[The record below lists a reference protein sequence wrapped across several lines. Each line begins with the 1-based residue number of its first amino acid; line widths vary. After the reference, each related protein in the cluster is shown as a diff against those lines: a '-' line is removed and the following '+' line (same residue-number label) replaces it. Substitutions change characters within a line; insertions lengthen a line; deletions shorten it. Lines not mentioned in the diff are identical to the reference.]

1 MSRAR
6 NAELHR
12 RPLAATALAQALACA
27 GLAALALAPAQ
38 AQTTAPAAGAQKPDD
53 KVQEVVVTAT
63 RRAEPLQK
71 VPVAVSVL
79 DGLGLEQAN
88 LNTLQSITTQVPSVN
103 FRTNASNKDR
113 SLFIRGVGTISTSP
127 GVEPT
132 VSTIVDGVVMAR
144 PGQATLDLLDVERIE
159 VLRGPQGTLFGRNA
173 SAGVINV
180 VSKSPSKAR
189 EGYIDLGYFSGGNER
204 RIRGGVSGE
213 FAPGVA
219 RGSVTALA
227 GKFDGNVTNIANG
240 EKVNGYDKQGARAK
254 VELTPNRD
262 LKVTLSADYLKS
274 EDTVPLGVVTRTSL
288 IAFPSGVVS
297 TFPAFA
303 TALAPAKIA
312 DDSREIN
319 SDIRTRVE
327 DTNAGVSAMLDW
339 NLGGG
344 HTLTSITA
352 QRTWKNRQIQDGD
365 RLSAP
370 PSTAFPS
377 SNDDGRVDFKQ
388 TTQEL
393 RIASPGGQTFDYV
406 AGFFYLK
413 GDNDEVYR
421 RDVKRII
428 SGATQADFGVADYG
442 TQTTS
447 WAVFGEGTW
456 RFSPGLRGVVGL
468 RYTKDELEFRH
479 LRTSTQAAA
488 FPGVSPGQANATG
501 TTSTHGTSGR
511 IGPQF
516 DLAPGISGYAT
527 YSRGYKGPAFNV
539 FFNMLERDRIAIA
552 PETSDSYEVGL
563 KTTLL
568 DNKLRLNVAIFDTR
582 YKNYQANFFDTVAGT
597 VVTRLINAGEVGTKG
612 IEMDFTAKPTTA
624 LTVSGSVANI
634 KARIRNFNCPPGA
647 ATSCQVNGLPLPFA
661 PDWKAA
667 VQATYRWTLA
677 GGMGLELGTD
687 YAWQSKTQYDIGQFP
702 DTVQPEYGI
711 WNASVALSS
720 SSGWR
725 AAFLVKNITDKSYA
739 SFLGRGGTF
748 LSRAVPRD
756 DTRYYGVNLRYDF

>member
-27 GLAALALAPAQ
+27 GLAALALAPAR
-38 AQTTAPAAGAQKPDD
+38 AQTTAPASGAQKPDD

-297 TFPAFA
+297 NFAAFA
-303 TALAPAKIA
+303 AALAPANIA

-406 AGFFYLK
+406 AGEGRESKL
-413 GDNDEVYR
+413 GDRVVVHYIGKLDDGTVFDQSHDR
-421 RDVKRII
+421 
-428 SGATQADFGVADYG
+428 ADG
-442 TQTTS
+442 
-447 WAVFGEGTW
+447 
-456 RFSPGLRGVVGL
+456 
-468 RYTKDELEFRH
+468 
-479 LRTSTQAAA
+479 
-488 FPGVSPGQANATG
+488 
-501 TTSTHGTSGR
+501 
-511 IGPQF
+511 
-516 DLAPGISGYAT
+516 
-527 YSRGYKGPAFNV
+527 
-539 FFNMLERDRIAIA
+539 
-552 PETSDSYEVGL
+552 
-563 KTTLL
+563 
-568 DNKLRLNVAIFDTR
+568 LNVILG
-582 YKNYQANFFDTVAGT
+582 AGG
-597 VVTRLINAGEVGTKG
+597 VIAGMAEGLEGV
-612 IEMDFTAKPTTA
+612 KPGM
-624 LTVSGSVANI
+624 LRKIVI
-634 KARIRNFNCPPGA
+634 PPELGYGA
-647 ATSCQVNGLPLPFA
+647 
-661 PDWKAA
+661 
-667 VQATYRWTLA
+667 QATAPSASSTL
-677 GGMGLELGTD
+677 
-687 YAWQSKTQYDIGQFP
+687 
-702 DTVQPEYGI
+702 
-711 WNASVALSS
+711 
-720 SSGWR
+720 R
-725 AAFLVKNITDKSYA
+725 
-739 SFLGRGGTF
+739 R
-748 LSRAVPRD
+748 
-756 DTRYYGVNLRYDF
+756 